1 MEGVSMDREDIFE
14 FVIDT
19 FDIKPDYPWEKFP
32 DYAALRHKE
41 NQKWF
46 GLIMDVTADKIGLL
60 ENQKIDI
67 LNLKVREEFMGSL
80 RKKDVFYQAYHMDK
94 THWIT
99 INLAEIES
107 VKDIEELIIDSFELT
122 S

>member
-46 GLIMDVTADKIGLL
+46 GLIMDVNADKIGLL

-80 RKKDVFYQAYHMDK
+80 RKKDGFYQAYHMDK

>member
-80 RKKDVFYQAYHMDK
+80 RKKDGFYQAYHMDK